1 MFEVDVKQ
9 CKETAARQGVM
20 IKPTFL
26 FFRNKTKI
34 DKLVGAYNKA
44 LENMIVHHYDKD
56 DETLIDVEKRG
67 KNRKRVGKEL
77 AKTKKGE
84 SRSACEM
91 FSNLIVLLFIIGVI
105 AWIVVLFL
113 FIWSKLTNN

>member
-56 DETLIDVEKRG
+56 DETLIDVEKGG
-67 KNRKRVGKEL
+67 KNRKRVGKKMAPL
-77 AKTKKGE
+77 SKVFW
-84 SRSACEM
+84 C
-91 FSNLIVLLFIIGVI
+91 IGVI
-105 AWIVVLFL
+105 AFMVILFY
-113 FIWSKLTNN
+113 IWLYLNNRNNNF